1 MKNRIFFSTMI
12 FLFSVTIVNAQ
23 AEHVK
28 KYLKRYQQ
36 IAKDEMNRAGV
47 PASIKM
53 AQGMLE
59 SNYGRSTLATKAN
72 NHFGMKCGSA
82 WKGGTYYIEDDDYDS
97 SGRLMKSC
105 FRKYKNPEASYY
117 AHSEFLKAKR
127 YSYLFNYVDPTDYK
141 GWAKGL
147 KRLGYATSPTYAEK
161 LISIIEKYELYKL
174 DGEVVTP
181 PDLLADNG
189 NNDSTSSTKK
199 SKWKRNKKLFQRNND
214 VRMVFAF
221 AGETPADIAV
231 AQGVSLKKV
240 MKYNERLNDPSKK
253 LEKNEKIYIQKK
265 KRGYR
270 GRSQYHFVKANE
282 TMYDI
287 AQQYGIRLDKLYSRN
302 RLSENTEPLP
312 GEKIKLRG
320 WKVKEY
326 AIPRTTKQGKPKK
339 DSEFLDFELEP
350 ADVKEVETEKGPDPV
365 PTTQPTQPTTQP
377 TTPTTTEP
385 TPTPTNGTKQIPEF
399 HVVQRGET
407 LYGISRLYGMGVN
420 ELKRKN
426 NILTDG
432 ISIGQKLKLR

>member
-12 FLFSVTIVNAQ
+12 FLFSVTIISAQ
-23 AEHVK
+23 PDHVK

-59 SNYGRSTLATKAN
+59 SNYGRSTLATKAG

-82 WKGGTYYIEDDDYDS
+82 WKGGTHYIEDDDYDA
-97 SGRLMKSC
+97 SGRLIKSC
-105 FRKYKNPEASYY
+105 FRKYRRPEDSYY
-117 AHSEFLKAKR
+117 AHSEFLKSPR

-174 DGEVVTP
+174 DGEVIIP
-181 PDLLADNG
+181 PDILADN
-189 NNDSTSSTKK
+189 NSSSAPSDKK
-199 SKWKRNKKLFQRNND
+199 SKRKRNHKLFQRNND

-221 AGETPADIAV
+221 ANETPADIAV
-231 AQGVSLKKV
+231 AQRVSLKKILR
-240 MKYNERLNDPSKK
+240 YNERLKNPSKK
-253 LEKNEKIYIQKK
+253 LAKNEKVYIQKK
-265 KRGYR
+265 KRSYR
-270 GRSQYHFVKANE
+270 GRSQYHFVKAGE

-287 AQQYGIRLDKLYSRN
+287 AQQYGVRLDRLYARN
-302 RLSENTEPLP
+302 RLAENTEPLP

-320 WKVKEY
+320 WKVKDH
-326 AIPRTTKQGKPKK
+326 AIPRTTKQGAKNKEN
-339 DSEFLDFELEP
+339 DFLDFEIEP
-350 ADVKEVETEKGPDPV
+350 SEVIDVETEKGPDTPTSTHS
-365 PTTQPTQPTTQP
+365 TTQPEPTTQP
-377 TTPTTTEP
+377 TTTTTSP
-385 TPTPTNGTKQIPEF
+385 ATKQIPEF
-399 HVVQRGET
+399 HVVKRGET
-407 LYGISRLYGMGVN
+407 LYGISRLYGMAVN

-432 ISIGQKLKLR
+432 ISVGQKLKLR

>member
-1 MKNRIFFSTMI
+1 MKNRIFLSATI
-12 FLFSVTIVNAQ
+12 FLFSVTIISAQ
-23 AEHVK
+23 PEHVT

-59 SNYGRSTLATKAN
+59 SNYGRSTLATKAG
-72 NHFGMKCGSA
+72 NHFGMKCGSS
-82 WKGGTYYIEDDDYDS
+82 WKGGTHYIEDDDYDA
-97 SGRLMKSC
+97 SGKLIKSC
-105 FRKYKNPEASYY
+105 FRKYRRPEDSYY
-117 AHSEFLKAKR
+117 AHSEFLKAPR

-174 DGEVVTP
+174 DGEVVMP
-181 PDLLADNG
+181 PDLLADN
-189 NNDSTSSTKK
+189 NASTSSSNT
-199 SKWKRNKKLFQRNND
+199 SKRKRNNKIFQRNND

-221 AGETPADIAV
+221 ADETPADIAV
-231 AQGVSLKKV
+231 AQRVALKKIL
-240 MKYNERLNDPSKK
+240 KYNERLKDPSKK
-253 LEKNEKIYIQKK
+253 LEKNEKVYIQKK
-265 KRGYR
+265 KRSYR
-270 GRSQYHFVKANE
+270 GRSQYHFVKSGE

-287 AQQYGIRLDKLYSRN
+287 SQEYGVRLDKLYSRN
-302 RLSENTEPLP
+302 RLAENTEPLP
-312 GEKIKLRG
+312 GERIKLRG

-326 AIPRTTKQGKPKK
+326 AIPRTTKEGVKKK
-339 DSEFLDFELEP
+339 DNDFLDFELEP
-350 ADVKEVETEKGPDPV
+350 SEVKDVETEKGPDS
-365 PTTQPTQPTTQP
+365 QPTQPTTSPESTTTP
-377 TTPTTTEP
+377 TTPTTTTTSP
-385 TPTPTNGTKQIPEF
+385 GTKQIPEF

-432 ISIGQKLKLR
+432 ISVGQKLKLR